1 MRNKRD
7 EYDLTDDEKAFL
19 KSASSV
25 PEEIRQRVA
34 RQHDHVGLKV
44 STYRKLAAQWKAEA
58 DAILAGR
65 ELDRAHGEAADA
77 DEWKKAAINAESEVK
92 RLARELGEKDR
103 KIETLTA
110 LPSMAVF
117 SED

>member
-1 MRNKRD
+1 MSRKD
-7 EYDLTDDEKAFL
+7 PYELTEDEKAFL

-65 ELDRAHGEAADA
+65 ELDKAHGEAVDA
-77 DEWKKAAINAESEVK
+77 EEWKKAAINAESEVK
-92 RLARELGEKDR
+92 RLAREVQAKDR
-103 KIETLTA
+103 RIENLTA